1 MAVKYIAAFLTL
13 ADPRN
18 FTCVSSQPWS
28 ALIDLSVILTG
39 SYSILDTPTKHSY
52 KKRNNR
58 QERQFR
64 RSSLQRDTRFIYIID
79 STQKHIMF
87 EKAYLQH
94 YNRKNI
100 FKIYINMCKI
110 IPLNP

>member
-52 KKRNNR
+52 KKRKNR
-58 QERQFR
+58 RDSFGVR
-64 RSSLQRDTRFIYIID
+64 RYNVTQGLYI
-79 STQKHIMF
+79 
-87 EKAYLQH
+87 
-94 YNRKNI
+94 
-100 FKIYINMCKI
+100 
-110 IPLNP
+110 